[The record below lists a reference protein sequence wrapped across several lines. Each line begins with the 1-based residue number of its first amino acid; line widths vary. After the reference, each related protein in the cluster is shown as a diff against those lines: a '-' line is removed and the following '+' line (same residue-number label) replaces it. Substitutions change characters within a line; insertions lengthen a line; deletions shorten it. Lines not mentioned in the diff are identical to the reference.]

1 MDFNLFGMN
10 HIHIDQFKFRR
21 SLKLVDENG
30 QLIDPSLSPLP
41 NPDKQW
47 DINSIKE
54 YFKNLIFMIKI

>member
-10 HIHIDQFKFRR
+10 HIYIEQFKFRR

-30 QLIDPSLSPLP
+30 QLIDPPLSPSP
-41 NPDKQW
+41 NPEKQW

-54 YFKNLIFMIKI
+54 